1 MKNKKNVKKKSKLNE
16 KKDFDF
22 FKLCMKYPECKLC
35 PMNGKGRCKDVNSF
49 NHINQCSFNYA
60 FICCS

>member
-49 NHINQCSFNYA
+49 NHIN
-60 FICCS
+60 